1 MHGWRTFNLLDL
13 AVKCPTFLPL
23 RLPTMTR
30 KPLLIFLL
38 TLFLTALQ
46 VQWAGPADGYDAGTI
61 SVLSPEVLGAY
72 PGVLLLFLLAV
83 FARRQLPLLRQA
95 AICTGLLA
103 IYWLLANYVTFDARV
118 ASWST
123 YTPLEIWAHVLPASV
138 ASIAACGAAFFCASW
153 LILRETRW
161 NKTG

>member
-1 MHGWRTFNLLDL
+1 MHGWRAFNLLDL

-23 RLPTMTR
+23 RLTAMTR

-123 YTPLEIWAHVLPASV
+123 FSAREIWAHVLPASV
-138 ASIAACGAAFFCASW
+138 VSIAVCGAMYFGLSCFIPRLGRVKKS
-153 LILRETRW
+153 R
-161 NKTG
+161 

>member
-1 MHGWRTFNLLDL
+1 
-13 AVKCPTFLPL
+13 
-23 RLPTMTR
+23 MTR

-46 VQWAGPADGYDAGTI
+46 VQWAGPADGYETGTI

-83 FARRQLPLLRQA
+83 FARRKMPLLRQA

-103 IYWLLANYVTFDARV
+103 VYWLLANYVTFDARV

-123 YTPLEIWAHVLPASV
+123 YTPLEIWTHVLPASV
-138 ASIAACGAAFFCASW
+138 ISIAACGAAFFCASW

-161 NKTG
+161 NKRG

>member
-1 MHGWRTFNLLDL
+1 
-13 AVKCPTFLPL
+13 
-23 RLPTMTR
+23 MTR

-46 VQWAGPADGYDAGTI
+46 VQWAGQADGYDAETI

-103 IYWLLANYVTFDARV
+103 VYWLLANYVTFDARV

-123 YTPLEIWAHVLPASV
+123 YSALEIWTHVLPASII
-138 ASIAACGAAFFCASW
+138 SIAICGSAWCGATW
-153 LILRETRW
+153 LILRQAGVKKNR
-161 NKTG
+161 

>member
-1 MHGWRTFNLLDL
+1 
-13 AVKCPTFLPL
+13 
-23 RLPTMTR
+23 MTR

-38 TLFLTALQ
+38 ILFLTALQ
-46 VQWAGPADGYDAGTI
+46 VQWAGPADGYETGTI

-83 FARRQLPLLRQA
+83 FARRKMPLLRQA

-103 IYWLLANYVTFDARV
+103 VYWLLANYVTFDARV

-123 YTPLEIWAHVLPASV
+123 FSAREIWAHVLPASV
-138 ASIAACGAAFFCASW
+138 VSIAVCGAMYFGLSCFIPRLGRAKKS
-153 LILRETRW
+153 R
-161 NKTG
+161 

>member
-1 MHGWRTFNLLDL
+1 
-13 AVKCPTFLPL
+13 
-23 RLPTMTR
+23 MTR

-46 VQWAGPADGYDAGTI
+46 VQWAGPADGYDAGTL

-103 IYWLLANYVTFDARV
+103 IYWLLANYATFDARV

-123 YTPLEIWAHVLPASV
+123 YTPLEIWGQVLPASLF
-138 ASIAACGAAFFCASW
+138 SIAVCGLAHFSASW
-153 LILRETRW
+153 LILRQTRGKK
-161 NKTG
+161 NH